1 MTPDEARVFG
11 KVRNLVYSEIAST
24 SSRLA
29 TTPDTNEVYRAERRV
44 LQSTIA
50 LLKTINNKLE
60 EFQMICEMPSNRWG
74 KTRDEL

>member
-11 KVRNLVYSEIAST
+11 NVRNLVYSEIAST

-60 EFQMICEMPSNRWG
+60 EFQMICKMPSNRWG